1 MVAFLYALTN
11 MPIANATA
19 ILAALPLSV
28 TVAARSF

>member
-1 MVAFLYALTN
+1 

-28 TVAARSF
+28 TVAAAVFLGSRWAGGG